1 MKSWTA
7 TSWGTARESLTLN
20 TSTPAPSLPHNSTSL
35 LVRITHV
42 SLNPA
47 DLVLLKSL
55 PPWLPFRR
63 APVPGMDFAGEV
75 VAVGDAVPAETGLKA
90 GDEVCGAMGLWEVA
104 KGCGTLAEFVAVE
117 SSLVVKVPGN
127 WGGRDAV
134 GVMGIAG
141 QTAVAMARSVMAGG
155 GMQGKRVLVN
165 GATGGVGSVLVQIC
179 RGLGAEVVAVCSGA
193 NAGLVKGLGAGEVI
207 DYQAH
212 DPLEE
217 YLAEVLGDRPLD
229 AILDCVGRQP
239 LYAHSP
245 RYLKPDGKFI
255 NIVGGWSQGVIP
267 FVRNKL
273 RPCFL
278 GGTPRSYELFLL
290 SASGKTAREAAA
302 WVEQGIIK
310 QAVIDS
316 ELPMEQV
323 VEACEKL
330 ATGRAK
336 GKIVVKVEK

>member
-1 MKSWTA
+1 MSEPGQQGQQ
-7 TSWGTARESLTLN
+7 SQQGQQGQQGQHRGSRVGRI
-20 TSTPAPSLPHNSTSL
+20 PSLSHNSTSL

-55 PPWLPFRR
+55 PPWLPVRR
-63 APVPGMDFAGEV
+63 APVSGMDFAGEV
-75 VAVGDAVPAETGLKA
+75 VAVGDAVPSEMGLRPA
-90 GDEVCGAMGLWEVA
+90 DGVCGAMGLWEVA
-104 KGCGTLAEFVAVE
+104 KGCGTLAEFAVVE
-117 SSLVVKVPGN
+117 SSLVAKVPASWTGK
-127 WGGRDAV
+127 DAV
-134 GVMGIAG
+134 GVMGVAG
-141 QTAVAMARSVMAGG
+141 QTAVAMARCVMAGG

-165 GATGGVGSVLVQIC
+165 GASGGVGSVLVQVC

-193 NAGLVKGLGAGEVI
+193 NAGLLI
-207 DYQAH
+207 DYRAH
-212 DPLEE
+212 NPLEQ
-217 YLAEVLGDRPLD
+217 YLADVFSGRPFD
-229 AILDCVGRQP
+229 AILDCVGSQP

-245 RYLKPDGKFI
+245 GYLKPDGKFI

-273 RPCFL
+273 RPCSL

-290 SASGKTAREAAA
+290 SSSGKTAREAAS
-302 WVEQGIIK
+302 WVDQGIIK

-316 ELPMEQV
+316 EFTMEQA
-323 VEACEKL
+323 VEAFEKL

-336 GKIVVKVEK
+336 GKIIVKVESS